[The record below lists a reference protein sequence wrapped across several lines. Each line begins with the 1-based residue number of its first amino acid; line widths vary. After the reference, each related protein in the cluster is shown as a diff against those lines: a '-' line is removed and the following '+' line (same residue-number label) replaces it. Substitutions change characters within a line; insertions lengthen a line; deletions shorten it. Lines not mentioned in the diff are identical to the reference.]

1 MDDEEIIDFV
11 KKKKGVTS
19 DYAVAKIIGISQMSI
34 SKVRTKRGRLTGDTL
49 MKIGEVLDMNPNDL
63 VKLGQQELDL

>member
-19 DYAVAKIIGISQMSI
+19 DYAVAKIIGISQMGI
-34 SKVRTKRGRLTGDTL
+34 SNVRAKRGKLSAKTL
-49 MKIGEVLDMNPNDL
+49 MKIGEVLDINPNDL
-63 VKLGQQELDL
+63 VKLEEKDFDL

>member
-1 MDDEEIIDFV
+1 MDDQEIIDLV
-11 KKKKGVTS
+11 KERKGVQS
-19 DYAVAKIIGISQMSI
+19 DYAVAKIIGVNKMLI
-34 SKVRTKRGRLTGDTL
+34 SKVRTKKGRLSAKTL